1 MDPVYLREQKQKD
14 KKNYE
19 MMQVILFK
27 IVKFAF

>member
-1 MDPVYLREQKQKD
+1 MRDSQIEIKQKG

>member
-1 MDPVYLREQKQKD
+1 MRDSQIEIKQKD

-19 MMQVILFK
+19 MMRVILFK

>member
-1 MDPVYLREQKQKD
+1 MRDSQIEIKQKD

-27 IVKFAF
+27 IVKFAI

>member
-1 MDPVYLREQKQKD
+1 MRDSQIEIKQKD